1 MKKILI
7 VSGVPYSYSNR
18 SIDTITSYFLDKNFE
33 VDHLVFGVN
42 KKNKIEELKKRT

>member
-1 MKKILI
+1 MRKVLI

-18 SIDTITSYFLDKNFE
+18 GIDTITSYFLDKNFR

-42 KKNKIEELKKRT
+42 RKCKI